1 MCRVRQALN
10 WSDDGLP
17 LTKRVTST
25 SAQCLEEREMET
37 CGKVKNDT
45 DTELR
50 WECVCSVEDQM
61 VGQQTFLKQS
71 VWWEPQEMPS
81 VGRDFLS
88 H

>member
-1 MCRVRQALN
+1 
-10 WSDDGLP
+10 
-17 LTKRVTST
+17 
-25 SAQCLEEREMET
+25 MET

-61 VGQQTFLKQS
+61 DLKQS